1 MIKGSCMGLEK
12 NDVPTGIVKI
22 RYGILCNFFCHLYEN
37 NIRGI
42 ITWSCEGLL

>member
-22 RYGILCNFFCHLYEN
+22 RYVILCNLFRHLDGN
-37 NIRGI
+37 NLRGI
-42 ITWSCEGLL
+42 ITWSSEGLL